1 MTTNTKKKKSAR
13 EKRVIVASL
22 IVAAVMIGGST
33 FAWFTSKDEVTNRL
47 SANAKY
53 DVSIAEDF
61 QPPEDWV
68 PGQTIN
74 KDVSAVNTGNVD
86 AFVRMWLEGE
96 MNLIKKASD
105 TDSTAIPADAD
116 ITAGLG
122 YTAVDPGDDLFAL
135 GFKYQKDG
143 NYYKILSTD
152 KIKNPDDK
160 DDAQTVDANNQPAI
174 FSEVQSVQA
183 GGYLVAAPTGAK
195 WHYTL
200 EQETQIKTSDNKT
213 ASYAVGTVVG
223 TTGATGV
230 EAVVAEGSQ
239 NIDSDSFTPE
249 TPGLYIFRRNIDIS
263 STANTADDYEYS
275 GYLFDG
281 TNYWALRNDATN
293 NRSEYVLPDGAVTVA
308 TNTEPEKEP
317 LTYTVDRDKIKL
329 YTAKET
335 VVENSGLTWT
345 YNATY
350 GADDTATP
358 PIAGAPAYIAT
369 YGTGD
374 ETLKIVVNLAN
385 IGADSEQWTELG
397 ATNKATFYYNNDV
410 EAGDTTTK
418 LVESVVLDKDTKKEA
433 FIAFDFDL
441 NVFLESIQV
450 TKSEAGVEGYDSVSA
465 WTFADRTG
473 ATGSDNG
480 PRANTQEI
488 EKIKWS

>member
-1 MTTNTKKKKSAR
+1 MANTKKKTAR
-13 EKRVIVASL
+13 EKRVLVASL
-22 IVAAVMIGGST
+22 LVAAVMVGGST

-47 SANAKY
+47 SASAQY

-68 PGQTIN
+68 PGQQIN

-96 MNLIKKASD
+96 MNLIKKAAD
-105 TDSTAIPADAD
+105 AASTAIPADD
-116 ITAGLG
+116 SVTTITA
-122 YTAVDPGDDLFAL
+122 YTDVDEGDDLYAL
-135 GFKYQKDG
+135 GFRKQNGG
-143 NYYKILSTD
+143 NYYRYLSTD
-152 KIKNPDDK
+152 KIKNPNDK
-160 DDAQTVDANNQPAI
+160 DDTQSEDANNHPAI

-223 TTGATGV
+223 TSGATGV
-230 EAVVAEGSQ
+230 GAVVAEGPQ
-239 NIDSDSFTPE
+239 NIDSDTFTPE
-249 TPGLYIFRRNIDIS
+249 TPGLYIFRRNIDLNA
-263 STANTADDYEYS
+263 TKNTADDYEYS

-281 TNYWALRNDATN
+281 TNYWALRNDATS

-308 TNTEPEKEP
+308 TTTKPEEEP
-317 LTYTVDRDKIKL
+317 LTYTVDRSKIKL
-329 YTAKET
+329 YTATET
-335 VVENSGLTWT
+335 VVENSGLTWA

-350 GADDTATP
+350 GADATATP
-358 PIAGAPAYIAT
+358 PVAGSPAYIAT

-374 ETLKIVVNLAN
+374 EALKIVVNLAN

-397 ATNKATFYYNNDV
+397 ETNKATFYYNNDV

-418 LVESVVLDKDTKKEA
+418 LVESVQLDKDTKKEA

-441 NVFLESIQV
+441 NVFLESVQV
-450 TKSEAGVEGYDSVSA
+450 TKSETGVEGYDSVNA
-465 WTFADRTG
+465 WTFTDRTG
-473 ATGSDNG
+473 ATGADNG
-480 PRANTQEI
+480 TRTNAQEI